1 MREQEPWHWAEGDID
16 PQWTSASVGYCWK
29 ATAQGERLQFPSKTY
44 LEIREVNVL
53 SWKEIFSASGAHTD
67 WDTSTEARSKRM

>member
-53 SWKEIFSASGAHTD
+53 S
-67 WDTSTEARSKRM
+67 